1 MEKSEL
7 EAVIEAVLFASG
19 EPITMKRLQEVLE
32 GVEKA
37 DLKKA
42 LDALMESY
50 QSGHRGLQIIEI
62 AHGYQIV
69 TRHQFAP
76 FLKRLETIKT
86 SSKLSKPALEALAVI
101 AYKQP
106 VTRGEVEAI
115 RGVDSS
121 NVLRTLQDRKIAK
134 VVGRGEGLGRPLLY
148 GTTREFLQCFGLKNL
163 SELPELKELNEISE
177 TPPEYAPVSE
187 PVENTIQ

>member
-7 EAVIEAVLFASG
+7 EAILEAVLFASG
-19 EPITMKRLQEVLE
+19 EPITSKRLQEVFE

-42 LDALMESY
+42 LDALIESY
-50 QSGHRGLQIIEI
+50 QSRNRGLQIIEV
-62 AHGYQIV
+62 ANGYQMV
-69 TRHQFAP
+69 TRPVCAP
-76 FLKRLETIKT
+76 FLRRLETIKA
-86 SSKLSKPALEALAVI
+86 SAKLSKPALEALAVI

-121 NVLRTLQDRKIAK
+121 NVLRTLQERKIAK
-134 VVGRGEGLGRPLLY
+134 IVGRGEGLGRPMLY

-163 SELPELKELNEISE
+163 SELPELKDLKEISE
-177 TPPEYAPVSE
+177 IPPENAPVSE

>member
-7 EAVIEAVLFASG
+7 EAILEAVLFASG
-19 EPITMKRLQEVLE
+19 EPMTSKRLQEVLE

-42 LDALMESY
+42 LDALIELY
-50 QSGHRGLQIIEI
+50 QEGNRGLQIIEV
-62 AHGYQIV
+62 ANGYQMV
-69 TRHQFAP
+69 TRPECAP
-76 FLKRLETIKT
+76 FLKRLDTIKT
-86 SSKLSKPALEALAVI
+86 SAKLSKPALETLAVI

-121 NVLRTLQDRKIAK
+121 NVLRTLLERKIAK
-134 VVGRGEGLGRPLLY
+134 IIGRGEGLGRPMLY
-148 GTTREFLQCFGLKNL
+148 GTTREFLQCFGLKDL
-163 SELPELKELNEISE
+163 SELPELKEFKEISE
-177 TPPEYAPVSE
+177 TPPENAPVSE